1 MVSMGT
7 LRLLMG
13 IGHGLDGLGGPHG
26 GLDGQSLGGLD
37 SLDGLGGLDSLDG
50 LECLGGLNSLGGL
63 DSLRGLDSLGGLH
76 GDG

>member
-37 SLDGLGGLDSLDG
+37 SLDGLKRLD
-50 LECLGGLNSLGGL
+50 SLGGL
-63 DSLRGLDSLGGLH
+63 DSLSGLH